1 MNWEDVLQFVCVI
14 LTGVATAIPL
24 VLKLVE
30 YVRKAA
36 LERNWAKMLELVLG
50 LMESA
55 EGLFEEGAQRKAYVM
70 TAVGNLSETVGYE
83 MDTEALGELIDRLC
97 DMSAR

>member
-1 MNWEDVLQFVCVI
+1 MQFVCVI

-30 YVRKAA
+30 YVRRAA
-36 LERNWAKMLELVLG
+36 LERNWAKMLELVMG

-55 EGLFEEGAQRKAYVM
+55 EGLFADGAQRKAYVM

-83 MDTEALGELIDRLC
+83 MDAEELGELIDRLC
-97 DMSAR
+97 DMSKVVNGEG